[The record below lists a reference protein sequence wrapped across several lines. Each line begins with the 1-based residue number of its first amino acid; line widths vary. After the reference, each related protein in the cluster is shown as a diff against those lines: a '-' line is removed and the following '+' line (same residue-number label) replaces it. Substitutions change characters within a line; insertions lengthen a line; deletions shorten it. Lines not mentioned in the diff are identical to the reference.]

1 MAMTLEQALV
11 QIAQEIKSS
20 LKLTEDKDTAVK
32 RYAKRAVNQILLFCC
47 RPDLPEPLHDVAA
60 QIAED
65 MLRADGVVEP
75 KAEVSSIT
83 RGDTS
88 ISYRDKSAAYKDTA
102 VFMKNYESQL
112 IHFKRMKLPEDR
124 P

>member
-1 MAMTLEQALV
+1 MAMTPEQALV
-11 QIAQEIKSS
+11 QIAQEIKSN

-83 RGDTS
+83 RGDTG
-88 ISYRDKSAAYKDTA
+88 ISYRDKSADYKDTA

-112 IHFKRMKLPEDR
+112 VHFKKMKLPEDR

>member
-1 MAMTLEQALV
+1 MEQTLQR
-11 QIAQEIKSS
+11 ITQEVRSN
-20 LKLTEDKDTAVK
+20 LKLSADMENTAK
-32 RYAKRAVNQILLFCC
+32 RYVKRAVNQTLIYCNRQDIPPLLE
-47 RPDLPEPLHDVAA
+47 DTVA

-65 MLRADGVVEP
+65 MLRADGIIQTEQ
-75 KAEVSSIT
+75 EVSSIT

-88 ISYRDKSAAYKDTA
+88 ISYRDKSSSQRET
-102 VFMKNYESQL
+102 VSFMKNYEKQL